1 MSLSAPRLSVQ
12 PGPALA
18 AAALTTTLVT
28 ALVTGMSGTARAQSV
43 AATTTVSSSW
53 VILPSEEVIYRYYPK
68 YQQDH
73 GIAGVAE
80 INCRVR
86 NRRDLDQC
94 LVKSETPEHNDFGPA
109 AVKMAQAEFHVLP
122 EPVTGAEVNATVT
135 IRVAFTPKLSAESE
149 AALSATAPATAA
161 AGADDPASVI
171 LWGQSITPLDW
182 RYAAP
187 AKGQISFWMAETRL
201 SPTTVRATVRYE
213 YYAKSDA
220 PAATVRSSVV
230 AYEFDCAGQRFRP
243 LSVTT
248 YVQPNLSGAPTVLSG
263 PVATWQTLVV
273 GTVLEDAASR
283 VCQFDSTAAGPGSP
297 GASGAEKMAATSPSP
312 SKP

>member
-1 MSLSAPRLSVQ
+1 MPLSAPRPSVQ
-12 PGPALA
+12 AVSVLAPAA
-18 AAALTTTLVT
+18 VIT
-28 ALVTGMSGTARAQSV
+28 ALLISLAGSAEAQSV

-86 NRRDLDQC
+86 DRRDLDQC

-109 AVKMAQAEFHVLP
+109 AVKMAEAEFHVLP
-122 EPVTGAEVNATVT
+122 EPVTGAEVEATVT
-135 IRVAFTPKLSAESE
+135 IRVAFTPKLAAGSE

-171 LWGQSITPLDW
+171 LWGQSVTPLDW

-187 AKGQISFWMAETRL
+187 ARGQISFWKAEARL
-201 SPTTVRATVRYE
+201 SPTSVRAAVRYE
-213 YYAKSDA
+213 YYAKADA
-220 PAATVRSSVV
+220 PASTVRSSVV
-230 AYEFDCAGQRFRP
+230 TYAFDCAGQRYRP
-243 LSVTT
+243 LGVTT
-248 YVQPNLSGAPTVLSG
+248 YVQPNLAGAPTVLSG
-263 PVATWQTLVV
+263 PVATWQALVA

-283 VCQFDSTAAGPGSP
+283 ACQFDVTAAVPGSS
-297 GASGAEKMAATSPSP
+297 GASGAEKMAATSASP

>member
-1 MSLSAPRLSVQ
+1 M
-12 PGPALA
+12 
-18 AAALTTTLVT
+18 
-28 ALVTGMSGTARAQSV
+28 
-43 AATTTVSSSW
+43 
-53 VILPSEEVIYRYYPK
+53 
-68 YQQDH
+68 
-73 GIAGVAE
+73 
-80 INCRVR
+80 
-86 NRRDLDQC
+86 
-94 LVKSETPEHNDFGPA
+94 
-109 AVKMAQAEFHVLP
+109 
-122 EPVTGAEVNATVT
+122 
-135 IRVAFTPKLSAESE
+135 
-149 AALSATAPATAA
+149 SATAPATAA

-187 AKGQISFWMAETRL
+187 AKGQISFWKAETRL

-230 AYEFDCAGQRFRP
+230 AYELDCAGHRFRP